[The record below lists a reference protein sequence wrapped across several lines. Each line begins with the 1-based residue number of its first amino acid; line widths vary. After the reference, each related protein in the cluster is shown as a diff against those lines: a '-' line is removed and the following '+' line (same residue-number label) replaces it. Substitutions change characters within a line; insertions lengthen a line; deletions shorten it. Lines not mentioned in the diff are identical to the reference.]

1 MSKSPSESPL
11 FVILTA
17 DRTANVIVPNNAD
30 QGTVFVEDRGATAD
44 DGTLVI
50 RAGGGH
56 RSVCRFQSGRNVSY
70 LASIIFF
77 TE

>member
-50 RAGGGH
+50 RAGGGTGPFADFKAGAT
-56 RSVCRFQSGRNVSY
+56 SVTLQ
-70 LASIIFF
+70 A
-77 TE
+77 